1 MKNEEFKGLLG
12 MGLWPVRKKA
22 YRLARGSEYNLIY
35 FWQKTNKKIL
45 ICNYRRCHLF

>member
-22 YRLARGSEYNLIY
+22 CRLARGSKCNLIY

-45 ICNYRRCHLF
+45 ICNYRRYILF